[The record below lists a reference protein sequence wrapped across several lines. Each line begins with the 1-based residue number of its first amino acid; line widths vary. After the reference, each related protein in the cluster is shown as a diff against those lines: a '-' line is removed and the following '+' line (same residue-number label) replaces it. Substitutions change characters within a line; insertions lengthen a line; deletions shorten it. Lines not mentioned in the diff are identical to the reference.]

1 MYKKK
6 TPAYLSVNSVKK
18 SMCFLMRGQDIA
30 LPPHGFAISSSL
42 ITMFSTYASLEGGGV
57 QHVSKGDG
65 EKLWVIQGD
74 EVH

>member
-1 MYKKK
+1 
-6 TPAYLSVNSVKK
+6 
-18 SMCFLMRGQDIA
+18 MRGQDIA

-42 ITMFSTYASLEGGGV
+42 ITMFSTYASLAGGGV
-57 QHVSKGDG
+57 PRVSKGDG